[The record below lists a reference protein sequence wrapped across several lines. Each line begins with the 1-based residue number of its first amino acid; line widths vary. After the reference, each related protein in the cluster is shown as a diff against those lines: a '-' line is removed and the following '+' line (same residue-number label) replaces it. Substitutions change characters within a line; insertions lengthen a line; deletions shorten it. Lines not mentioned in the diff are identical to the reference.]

1 MTPTDADLVRR
12 YLDRREEQ
20 AFRALLERHA
30 GPALRTAHRITGDLA
45 AAEDA
50 VQETFLAVMRGLS
63 RFDARRSFRAW
74 TVGIAIKC
82 ATKQV
87 RERARRQRRE
97 ENRPMETP
105 HQPTPHE
112 GAERREID
120 TILKAAL
127 DGLPA
132 PRRVALHLHYREGL
146 SLAEVAQAL
155 GISTGTAKSRIARG
169 LEDLRGRLGQGALG
183 AALLPD
189 LLARLPGPSPTPA
202 LLEACAGKAFATG
215 PAVAMPLAK
224 KLVAA
229 CLLAGAGTVAA
240 VGLIGDD
247 GHAPRSARP
256 PEVAS
261 RPVAEPPAGAA
272 DDAPPGEAAQR
283 AESAPGADPE
293 TRPVAAPPAPG
304 GETGGA
310 GGPERAGAAGA
321 ERKVWRPEDL
331 PKETQVVRGGGGK
344 EPGTG
349 MQRGPAPGRLQ
360 PAQRASSKFAQ
371 PPRYRGEATIRGR
384 VIDADGRPVE
394 GAAVCRMP
402 IDVDRSEGTILSF
415 EFIAEIGKTG
425 ADGTFEATKQEH
437 GTFYLVA
444 NYARLMNRPRGMET
458 RDAVVVQVA
467 EKGTAEG
474 ITLKIPVQ
482 VGELVPLRGV
492 VTDAEGRPVQGAQ
505 VFVDYQELRTD
516 AEGRFDAGKVPVGTR
531 NVVVRRTGYQ
541 ELEGTVEA
549 ARGQENVA
557 QLVLELKEQGEL
569 RLAGQV
575 LDQAGTPVAGGTVYL
590 NAPNATVRNVKT
602 DAQGRYAFD
611 KLPARLGEGGCT
623 VTVWADGHFPKHVK
637 EVPVP
642 MDPFEIRVDRAVR
655 LVVKVVSGATGEPLQ
670 QIRGEARREIAEGG
684 KVEYRM
690 FRSWSVF
697 KEDGI
702 LDDLDVPTGK
712 VQLELE
718 APGHAV
724 TTVEVGIAAGDE
736 KKEIEVRLQPS
747 AEGGE

>member
-20 AFRALLERHA
+20 AFRTLLERHA

-50 VQETFLAVMRGLS
+50 VQETFLAVMRGLA

-74 TVGIAIKC
+74 AVGIAAKC

-87 RERARRQRRE
+87 RTRVRRGRRE
-97 ENRPMETP
+97 EKRPMETP
-105 HQPTPHE
+105 HPMTPPE

-120 TILKAAL
+120 ALLGAAL

-155 GISTGTAKSRIARG
+155 GISAGTAKSRIARG
-169 LEDLRGRLGQGALG
+169 LEELRRRLGQGALG
-183 AALLPD
+183 TMVLPD
-189 LLARLPGPSPTPA
+189 LLASLPGPSPTPA
-202 LLEACAGKAFATG
+202 LLEACASKALATG
-215 PAVAMPLAK
+215 PAVAIPLAK
-224 KLVAA
+224 KLLAA
-229 CLLAGAGTVAA
+229 CLLAGAGTAAA
-240 VGLIGDD
+240 VGLLGDRD
-247 GHAPRSARP
+247 PAPRSARP
-256 PEVAS
+256 PEVAA
-261 RPVAEPPAGAA
+261 RVVEEPAARAAG
-272 DDAPPGEAAQR
+272 DAPASESARPG
-283 AESAPGADPE
+283 ESAPGGGPE
-293 TRPVAAPPAPG
+293 TRPVAAPQDPG

-310 GGPERAGAAGA
+310 GGVDTGGAGGA
-321 ERKVWRPEDL
+321 EGKVWRPEDL
-331 PKETQVVRGGGGK
+331 PKGTQVVRGGEGNG
-344 EPGTG
+344 EPGPG
-349 MQRGPAPGRLQ
+349 MQRGPVPGRLA
-360 PAQRASSKFAQ
+360 PAQRAPSKFAQ
-371 PPRYRGEATIRGR
+371 PPRFRGDATIRGR
-384 VIDADGRPVE
+384 VIDADGVPVE
-394 GAAVCRMP
+394 GAVVCRMP
-402 IDVDRSEGTILSF
+402 LDVDRKESTVLSF
-415 EFIAEIGKTG
+415 EFITEIAKTG
-425 ADGTFEATKQEH
+425 PDGTFEAGMQEH

-474 ITLKIPVQ
+474 ITLEIPVQ

-505 VFVDYQELRTD
+505 VFLDYLELRTD
-516 AEGRFDAGKVPVGTR
+516 AAGKFDAGKVPVGTR
-531 NVVVRRTGYQ
+531 NVIVRRTGYE

-557 QLVLELKEQGEL
+557 QLVLELKEAGEL

-575 LDQAGTPVAGGTVYL
+575 LDQAGTPVAGATVYL
-590 NAPNATVRNVKT
+590 NAPNETVRSVKT
-602 DAQGRYAFD
+602 DAQGQYAFD
-611 KLPARLGEGGCT
+611 KLPARLSEGGCT
-623 VTVWADGHFPKHVK
+623 ITVWADGHFPKHVK

-642 MDPFEIRVDRAVR
+642 ADPFGIRVDRAVR
-655 LVVKVVSGATGEPLQ
+655 LLVKVKSRATGEPLQ

-684 KVEYRM
+684 KTEFRM

-702 LDDLDVPTGK
+702 LDDLDVPAGK
-712 VQLELE
+712 IQIELE

-724 TTVEVGIAAGDE
+724 TTLDVEILATDG
-736 KKEIEVRLQPS
+736 KREIEVRLP
-747 AEGGE
+747 AAPGE